1 MDLPDDNSSAN
12 AGWNSSVYIVPPEKD
27 GSFFSHCASIT
38 LKSDLSVS
46 PGKGTDRLI
55 VGSNEGT

>member
-1 MDLPDDNSSAN
+1 MDLSDDNSSTSD
-12 AGWNSSVYIVPPEKD
+12 GWNSSVFIVPPEKD

-46 PGKGTDRLI
+46 PGEGLGLI
-55 VGSNEGT
+55 SAMNDSF